1 MGIDQ
6 YKTFRRAFPLILMVL
21 TGLTLGCSKEKFHEI
36 GPESKGQD
44 SVEIVGYGY
53 VSLPPDA
60 GSNQI
65 TLARQ
70 RARMQAANNL
80 ATHISGIEYAYD
92 KRNQQTVTLDKF
104 KAHTQGTIK
113 GATTEYYPAGKSAIL
128 VKQTLRLKKANPK
141 FSRTTHLKTSFRTE
155 DMAKSLM
162 RTYREA
168 VVYTISRKFA
178 SRKSATGKIYLA
190 HMQISDHKGPGPLK
204 VTLELRITVN

>member
-1 MGIDQ
+1 MCIDR
-6 YKTFRRAFPLILMVL
+6 YKTFKRALPVILMVL
-21 TGLTLGCSKEKFHEI
+21 TGITLSCSKEQFNEI
-36 GPESKGQD
+36 GTEINRQNSF
-44 SVEIVGYGY
+44 EIVGYGY
-53 VSLPPDA
+53 VRLSPNA
-60 GSNQI
+60 SSNQI

-80 ATHISGIEYAYD
+80 AAHISGIEFAYD
-92 KRNQQTVTLDKF
+92 KRNKQTVTLDKF
-104 KAHTQGTIK
+104 QAHTRGTIK

-128 VKQTLRLKKANPK
+128 VKQTLRIKKANPTLP
-141 FSRTTHLKTSFRTE
+141 RTTHLKTSFRTD

-168 VVYTISRKFA
+168 VAYTISRKFT

-190 HMQISDHKGPGPLK
+190 HMLISDHKGSGSLK